1 MMKAFV
7 EHIIRALVDHPDE
20 VLMSVLD
27 GKRNVIFELR
37 CHPDDMGRVIGKNGK
52 TIGAIRTL
60 LSGLAAKQGRKV
72 VLEVVE

>member
-1 MMKAFV
+1 MKAFV
-7 EHIIRALVDHPDE
+7 EYIIRALVDHPGE
-20 VLMSVLD
+20 VMLANLE
-27 GKRNVIFELR
+27 GKRNVILELR

-60 LSGLAAKQGRKV
+60 LSGLAAKQGRKA